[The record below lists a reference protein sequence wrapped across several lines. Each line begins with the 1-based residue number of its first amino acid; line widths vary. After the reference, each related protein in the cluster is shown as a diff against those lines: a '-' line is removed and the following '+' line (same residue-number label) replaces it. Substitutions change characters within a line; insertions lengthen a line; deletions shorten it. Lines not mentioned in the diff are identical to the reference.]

1 MIKFKKSPNRNIE
14 KFILENIEDPIVVVS
29 FDQEILYMNNS
40 AKELDVLIGRKY
52 FLDLIT
58 YPLTLPSIK
67 ENLSTKNI
75 FKEINNNHFLIDAF
89 PFQDEG
95 LILLI
100 KDITRFAELENKA
113 KREGIIFTVFKFL
126 SEIFH
131 DMKGP
136 VGGIKGSAQLLKED
150 PEDTELIDDILYETQ
165 RLENLINEITLI
177 SKPLNLK
184 LKVENIH
191 KIIDKSIYSF
201 EKQYPNVKFERY
213 YDPSLP
219 DIMVDKEQLL
229 RVFTNI
235 IRNAIEAIE
244 GKGKITIKT
253 GISWDKIY
261 SPRGNNIFVQI
272 KDSGKGV
279 PEEMVDKLFLPFSS
293 TKKNGMGIGLS
304 SSYKIIKEHQGILRY
319 IGDSTFEIIL
329 PIKQ

>member
-1 MIKFKKSPNRNIE
+1 MTKLKTKEKNIE
-14 KFILENIEDPIVVVS
+14 KFIVENIEDPIVVIS
-29 FDQEILYMNNS
+29 FDKEIIYMNNS
-40 AKELDVLIGRKY
+40 AKELDILIGRKN
-52 FLDLIT
+52 FLDLTT
-58 YPLTLPSIK
+58 YPLALPGIK
-67 ENLSTKNI
+67 QNLSTKNI
-75 FKEINNNHFLIDAF
+75 FKEINKNYFLIDAF
-89 PFQDEG
+89 PYKDEG

-100 KDITRFAELENKA
+100 KDITRFAELESKE
-113 KREGIIFTVFKFL
+113 KREGIIFTIFKFL

-150 PEDTELIDDILYETQ
+150 PEDVELIDDILYETQ

-184 LKVENIH
+184 LEIENIH
-191 KIIDKSIYSF
+191 KILDKTICSF
-201 EKQYPNVKFERY
+201 EKQYPKVKFERY

-219 DIMVDKEQLL
+219 DIMVDREQIL

-235 IRNAIEAIE
+235 IRNGIEATE

-261 SPRGNNIFVQI
+261 SPRGNNIFIHI

-279 PEEMVDKLFLPFSS
+279 PEDMIEKLFLPFSS
-293 TKKNGMGIGLS
+293 TKKSGMGIGLS
-304 SSYKIIKEHQGILRY
+304 SSYKIVKEHNGILRY
-319 IGDSTFEIIL
+319 LGDSIFEIIL